1 MAARIEAGAA
11 RWDFTWQEG
20 ALLSGLEVLLGRRR
34 AVPEGVA
41 SAPDAVRPAVLR
53 AGADRMARAALGWL
67 FAEGGVR
74 ARYVVRRGRRVWV
87 RPWTPGEA
95 VALRFAAA
103 SRSLWVDGVRV
114 LSALGRGEAA
124 PRDAALRASWLQG
137 DGADT
142 GDYVVSAMAAGALGA
157 WRLPEPDRRWA
168 LDRLRSAS
176 PLVRLLW
183 PGPWTETPGATETAT
198 EALRGLVQTATGLRV
213 VECVEDRLAA
223 AWTACFESLW
233 ARRDAAASRIDDWRG
248 LGATLSSWL
257 TVLDGAERLELS
269 RPVARAV
276 AAACAGVLARGGEAV
291 RGALDGSGVR
301 SVAERDAL
309 RQAVREAL
317 WPGVWL
323 LRRRDALLAEGY
335 GSDRYVEA
343 QVLAADVDATLG
355 PQRSRLEGL
364 GVALSN
370 TVA

>member
-1 MAARIEAGAA
+1 MAAQPGSTAA
-11 RWDFTWQEG
+11 QWDFTWQEG
-20 ALLSGLEVLLGRRR
+20 ALLAGLEVLLGRRR
-34 AVPEGVA
+34 GVPEGIA
-41 SAPDAVRPAVLR
+41 SAPIDPRPEVLR

-67 FAEGGVR
+67 FADGGAR

-87 RPWTPGEA
+87 RPWTPGEG
-95 VALRFAAA
+95 VSLRFAAA

-114 LSALGRGEAA
+114 LSALASVEAA
-124 PRDAALRASWLQG
+124 PRDAAALRAQWLQG
-137 DGADT
+137 EASDT
-142 GDYVVSAMAAGALGA
+142 GDWVVSAMAAGALGG
-157 WRLPEPDRRWA
+157 WRLPEAERRWA
-168 LDRLRSAS
+168 LDRLRAAS

-183 PGPWTETPGATETAT
+183 PGAGADTQAAT
-198 EALRGLVQTATGLRV
+198 DALRGLVRTAAAQRV
-213 VECVEDRLAA
+213 VECLEDRLAA
-223 AWTACFESLW
+223 AWTARFEALW
-233 ARRDAAASRIDDWRG
+233 ARRDAAALRIEDWRA

-269 RPVARAV
+269 RPVARAL
-276 AAACAGVLARGGEAV
+276 AAVCQGVWSGGGEVVRGVLDA
-291 RGALDGSGVR
+291 SGVR

-309 RQAVREAL
+309 REAVREAV

-335 GSDRYVEA
+335 GGDRYVEA

-355 PQRSRLEGL
+355 PLRARLEGL